1 MRKLSM
7 ANSSVAKT
15 VRKTTLRE
23 ANDDL
28 RDVSYWLSKTPD
40 ERLAALETLR
50 QPVIEALPVAQQR
63 LQRVYRVTTLKRG

>member
-7 ANSSVAKT
+7 PHSSVAKT
-15 VRKTTLRE
+15 VRKTTLRK

-28 RDVSYWLSKTPD
+28 RDVSYWLSKTPG
-40 ERLAALETLR
+40 ERLAALEALR

>member
-1 MRKLSM
+1 MGKLGM
-7 ANSSVAKT
+7 ANSSVENT

-50 QPVIEALPVAQQR
+50 QPVIEALPAAQQR